1 MADRPPVVL
10 VFAGNDPSGGA
21 GIAADIQAL
30 TANGCY
36 PAPVI
41 TALTVQ
47 DTTGVSR
54 VEPVAPALV
63 EQQARA
69 VLNDLPVA
77 VIKTGLLANAGIA
90 RVVAELAEEF
100 SVPLVIDPV
109 LASGSGQ
116 TMTSD
121 DLVGTYVELL
131 FSRCLLATPNLAEAR
146 TLGHASEEKEM
157 AQNMITAGCQW
168 VLVTGGHKSGD
179 LLEHELYNR
188 DGLARNFSNPRLP
201 GEFHGSGC
209 TLASACAA
217 GIARNQSVEVAVASA
232 LTYTQRTLENAFA
245 IGQGQKLPNR
255 LPSQ

>member
-21 GIAADIQAL
+21 GIAADIEAL
-30 TANGCY
+30 AANGCY

-54 VEPVAPALV
+54 VEPVAPELV

-90 RVVAELAEEF
+90 TVVAELAVEY

-109 LASGSGQ
+109 LASGGGQ

-121 DLVGTYVELL
+121 DLVDAYIETL
-131 FSRCLLATPNLAEAR
+131 FPHCLLTTPNASEAR
-146 TLGHASEEKEM
+146 TLGHANEDKEM
-157 AQNMITAGCQW
+157 ARNMIAAGCRW
-168 VLVTGGHKSGD
+168 VLITGGHKSGD
-179 LLEHELYNR
+179 ELEHELYDG
-188 DGLARNFSNPRLP
+188 DGLARRFYGPRLP

-209 TLASACAA
+209 TLASSCAA
-217 GIARNQSVEVAVASA
+217 GIARGQAVEVAIASA
-232 LTYTQRTLENAFA
+232 LTYTHRTLEHALS
-245 IGQGQKLPNR
+245 IGRGQRLPNR
-255 LPSQ
+255 LPH